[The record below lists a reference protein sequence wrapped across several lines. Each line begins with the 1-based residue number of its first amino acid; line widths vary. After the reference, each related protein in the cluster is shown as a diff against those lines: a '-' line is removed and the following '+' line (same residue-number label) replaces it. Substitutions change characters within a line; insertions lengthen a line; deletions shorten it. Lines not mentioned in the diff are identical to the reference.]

1 MNRELRREE
10 TLHEGPNIVVCEG
23 YSDVRFVKH
32 LLDLR
37 EIQTFEIGCPTRDQE
52 GIESEGKGG
61 IAEYLQAIRNAA
73 KSPKVTLSSVA
84 IVIDADDDPRR
95 SFKDAC
101 KWLESVEYPAPN
113 APFEWT
119 SVEKSA
125 LRTGVLVVPGKSR
138 EGRLRKGT
146 LQHLLIDVLRETSPN
161 TFTCVEEFAACIS
174 GSNEWPLN
182 RNAKMRVNATIS
194 ARCSKPETSLSWI
207 WNRNPEIFPLDH
219 STFDFVAEFFRQV
232 AAK

>member
-10 TLHEGPNIVVCEG
+10 TLQAGPNIVVCEG
-23 YSDVRFVKH
+23 YSDVRFVKY

-37 EIQTFEIGCPTRDQE
+37 NIRSFEIGCPTRDQE

-73 KSPKVTLSSVA
+73 KSPKVKLRSVA
-84 IVIDADDDPRR
+84 IVIDADDDPNQ
-95 SFKDAC
+95 SFEGAC
-101 KWLESVEYPAPN
+101 QWLTSVEYPVPN

-119 SVEKSA
+119 SVDGTIP
-125 LRTGVLVVPGKSR
+125 RTGVLVVPGKSSK
-138 EGRLRKGT
+138 GQLRKGT
-146 LQHLLIDVLRETSPN
+146 LQHLLVDVLRETSPD
-161 TFTCVEEFAACIS
+161 TFSCVETFAACIS
-174 GSNEWPLN
+174 GSDEWSLN
-182 RNAKMRVNATIS
+182 RNAKMRVNSTIA

-207 WNRNPEIFPLDH
+207 WSRAPEIFPLDH

-232 AAK
+232 ATE